1 MSRLVLTLGCI
12 ALFCFGALTA
22 SAAVD
27 LYGTWEGPGA
37 GSYATAS
44 YLGQTGLIVTPT
56 AMIQPELKGAIFY
69 HKLQA
74 QPRRQDLYGA
84 TVGLPLDLEFSVLR
98 VVNLEPLTAEEPDT
112 WRQETLLN
120 AKWQV
125 PLGQVVG
132 NPLAPKLAVG
142 VFDVSNLANRTWYG
156 AISRSFSLLQDES
169 TMITLHLG
177 FGKADHGED
186 ARLDGV
192 FGGFDAQISKQLV
205 LQAEYDAKDL
215 NGGVRWYPIPS
226 LSLDGSVIGGNFGWG
241 ATLNN
246 AF

>member
-1 MSRLVLTLGCI
+1 MSRFVLTLGCI
-12 ALFCFGALTA
+12 VLFCVYALTA
-22 SAAVD
+22 CSASD
-27 LYGTWEGPGA
+27 LFGNWEGEA
-37 GSYATAS
+37 AATYATPS

-69 HKLQA
+69 HKIQA

-84 TVGLPLDLEFSVLR
+84 TIGLPLDLEVSVLR
-98 VVNLEPLTAEEPDT
+98 VVNLEPLTTEAPDV

-125 PLGQVVG
+125 PLGEVIG

-142 VFDVSNLANRTWYG
+142 VFDVSNLADRTWYG

-169 TMITLHLG
+169 SLITLHLG
-177 FGKADHGED
+177 YAKKDHGGG
-186 ARLDGV
+186 RLDGL
-192 FGGFDAQISKQLV
+192 FGGFDAQINKQLV
-205 LQAEYDAKDL
+205 LQAEYDAEDL
-215 NGGVRWYPIPS
+215 NGGLRYYPIPS

-241 ATLNN
+241 ATTNN